1 MALGGERLL
10 VRGGTQRR
18 AAAGGRDGCGS
29 GSGGCGRWDAAGGW
43 PRWERRRI
51 WRRQRDAAGGYGC
64 DGEPAAMAGGRG
76 GHGDVTLDFIQKI
89 ECISY
94 VRQNQVYT
102 HMIDVE

>member
-1 MALGGERLL
+1 MGA
-10 VRGGTQRR
+10 V
-18 AAAGGRDGCGS
+18 ADPVAAGGG
-29 GSGGCGRWDAAGGW
+29 
-43 PRWERRRI
+43 I

-76 GHGDVTLDFIQKI
+76 GHGGVTLDFIQKI